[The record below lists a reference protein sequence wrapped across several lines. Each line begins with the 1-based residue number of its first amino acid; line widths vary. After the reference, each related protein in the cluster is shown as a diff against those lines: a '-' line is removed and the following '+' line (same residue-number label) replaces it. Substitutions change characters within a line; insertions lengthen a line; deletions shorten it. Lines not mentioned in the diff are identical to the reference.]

1 MRRRELI
8 VGCTALAVTHIAQA
22 AMPEPSPNPRT
33 VVTTELGRFV
43 VEVYERQ
50 APITA
55 KNYLAYVDGGYLN
68 GSTVYRIVAPRNQP
82 NDLKHKIAVVQWGA
96 DPLDPSRSP
105 FPPIPHEDTRMTGLK
120 HVDGT
125 ISMARLAPGTAS
137 SAFFICIG
145 DQPELDFGGH
155 RNPDGQGFA
164 AFGQVVEGMDV
175 VRAIY
180 ARAESEGVLKHPIA
194 ISRVERA
201 G

>member
-1 MRRRELI
+1 MHRRELI
-8 VGCTALAVTHIAQA
+8 AGCAALTVRHLAQA
-22 AMPEPSPNPRT
+22 AIPTSSPNAQT
-33 VVTTELGRFV
+33 VVTTALGRFV
-43 VEVYERQ
+43 VEVFERK
-50 APITA
+50 APVTA
-55 KNYLAYVDGGYLN
+55 RNYLAYVDGGYLN
-68 GSTVYRIVAPRNQP
+68 GSTVYRIVTPANQAA
-82 NDLKHKIAVVQWGA
+82 DVAYKIEVVQWG
-96 DPLDPSRSP
+96 LDPM
-105 FPPIPHEDTRMTGLK
+105 PPNRPPLPAIAHEDTRMTGLS
-120 HVDGT
+120 HGDGT

-180 ARAESEGVLKHPIA
+180 ARGEPDQILKHPIA
-194 ISRVERA
+194 ISEVRRA